1 MADKTP
7 TKRPEPT
14 ASEAMFFFAIVKHT
28 RNRADIDWDAVA
40 QEQGFKNAEVAKVRF
55 GQVKRKLGID
65 SNVTPKK
72 GSNASPSSASTPSKV
87 RKTPTG
93 RAGTKGRARGSRAK
107 KENDDAAAADAE
119 AGDDTTTAVESP
131 SAKGEEDDS
140 INFKAE
146 HGEDPF

>member
-1 MADKTP
+1 MADETP
-7 TKRPEPT
+7 SKRREPT

-28 RNRADIDWDAVA
+28 RNKADIDWEAVA
-40 QEQGFKNAEVAKVRF
+40 QEQNFKNAEVAKVRF

-72 GSNASPSSASTPSKV
+72 GNASTAIASTPSKV
-87 RKTPTG
+87 RKTPAG
-93 RAGTKGRARGSRAK
+93 RAGAKGRGRGARAK
-107 KENDDAAAADAE
+107 KEDDEAAAFDAE
-119 AGDDTTTAVESP
+119 TGDDTTTAVESP
-131 SAKGEEDDS
+131 FPKGEEDDG